1 MSNPSIKRPS
11 ADTPEAE
18 GQTNFRFYDNRQ
30 KYLMFVNTCSEKW
43 VVANRV
49 AMELENISPH
59 PPALRLFDAGVGD
72 GTVLTRVMR
81 AMHRRHPTMPFYI
94 VGKEI
99 SLEDVRL
106 TLEKISDR
114 FYEHPSTV
122 LVLTNLYYS
131 EAPWLTP
138 KSKAA
143 AEKLIWKE
151 VGLSGN
157 SSHEFEEQLTEL
169 QSFLSENWKAKVS
182 AKTGN
187 PTYERPIVL
196 TLYRKDH
203 KFLLDSIIPKAGST
217 VADFDLIMASQP
229 YRSSATAEFKA
240 SRVIAP
246 LARAIGPGGRLIG
259 IHSIGGDPGLE
270 LVQKVWPDE
279 NPFKV
284 DRHAVLNAA
293 RAELGPDGSGLIFDA
308 YSDERSKFRYDMH
321 TLPGEISSAIGTS
334 TLFAAWNAAIY
345 VAQIE
350 DQRLTEV
357 VKNDRYLEATQ
368 EVLQE
373 RGGLWFNDESYVI
386 SRRPT

>member
-1 MSNPSIKRPS
+1 
-11 ADTPEAE
+11 
-18 GQTNFRFYDNRQ
+18 
-30 KYLMFVNTCSEKW
+30 MFVNTCSEKW
-43 VVANRV
+43 AVANRV
-49 AMELENISPH
+49 AMELDNITPH

-81 AMHRRHPTMPFYI
+81 AMHRRYPTMPFYI

-106 TLEKISDR
+106 TLEKLPDR
-114 FYEHPSTV
+114 FFEHPSSV
-122 LVLTNLYYS
+122 VVLTNLYYS

-138 KSKAA
+138 KSPKATQD
-143 AEKLIWKE
+143 LVWKE
-151 VGLSGN
+151 VELSGN

-169 QSFLSENWKAKVS
+169 QSFLSSHWKANVS
-182 AKTGN
+182 PKTGN

-203 KFLLDSIIPKAGST
+203 KFLLDSIVPKKGQAT
-217 VADFDLIMASQP
+217 ADYDLIMASQP
-229 YRSSATAEFKA
+229 YRASASAEFKA

-259 IHSIGGDPGLE
+259 IHSIGGDPALE
-270 LVQKVWPDE
+270 IVQKVWPGE
-279 NPFKV
+279 NPFMV
-284 DRHAVLNAA
+284 NRHVLLKAVQ
-293 RAELGPDGSGLIFDA
+293 AELGAAGRELTFDPYTNA
-308 YSDERSKFRYDMH
+308 RSMFRYDMH

-350 DQRLTEV
+350 DQRLAEV
-357 VKNDRYLEATQ
+357 IKNDHYLEATQ
-368 EVLQE
+368 EILQE

-386 SRRPT
+386 SRPAK

>member
-1 MSNPSIKRPS
+1 
-11 ADTPEAE
+11 
-18 GQTNFRFYDNRQ
+18 
-30 KYLMFVNTCSEKW
+30 MFVNTCSEKW
-43 VVANRV
+43 AVANRV
-49 AMELENISPH
+49 AMELDNIEPH
-59 PPALRLFDAGVGD
+59 PPAMRLFDAGVGD

-81 AMHRRHPTMPFYI
+81 AMHRRYPTMPFYI

-106 TLEKISDR
+106 TLEKLPDR
-114 FYEHPSTV
+114 FFEHPSSV
-122 LVLTNLYYS
+122 VVLTNLYYS

-138 KSKAA
+138 KSPKAQQD
-143 AEKLIWKE
+143 LVWKE
-151 VGLSGN
+151 VELNGN

-169 QSFLSENWKAKVS
+169 QSFLSSHWKANVS
-182 AKTGN
+182 PKTGN

-203 KFLLDSIIPKAGST
+203 KFLLDSIVPKKGQAT
-217 VADFDLIMASQP
+217 ADYDLIMASQP
-229 YRSSATAEFKA
+229 YRASASAEFKA

-259 IHSIGGDPGLE
+259 IHSIGGDPALE
-270 LVQKVWPDE
+270 IVQKVWPGE
-279 NPFKV
+279 NPFMV
-284 DRHAVLNAA
+284 NRHVLLKAVQ
-293 RAELGPDGSGLIFDA
+293 AELGAAGRELTFDPYTNA
-308 YSDERSKFRYDMH
+308 RSMFRYDMH

-350 DQRLTEV
+350 DQRLAEV
-357 VKNDRYLEATQ
+357 IKNDHYLEATQ
-368 EVLQE
+368 EILQE

-386 SRRPT
+386 SRPAK